1 MFLLVAY
8 LNIAAIDAIE
18 VGDEVCMT
26 GYIMDKF
33 CIDLGVLLDN
43 RQITTLEEP
52 ENHSFHCLF
61 DESRCY
67 NSGFVV
73 LGEKD
78 PETSLHCL
86 GLRLEESNVVIDAGR
101 AAGSSEKS
109 NTHITCRTCTGDAS
123 KPVAGYR
130 ATVKGTVKDL
140 GDGSSGVSGQP
151 LLSNIEL
158 LDFDV
163 GCGDQDGI
171 VVRSIEGE
179 CKILSSRTT
188 APSATPSLA
197 PSLATSIAPSELIT
211 QQVHPTSLPSDEPA
225 NFISPTYPPTSPSSY
240 APSTFKVQSESL
252 DPSSSPSIDPSLSPS
267 TATMTPSVITQSSV
281 LPTSDEP
288 SSDPSEA
295 SSDCTTQF
303 CEKKLSDEYL
313 LRYKVNVEDATIT
326 MEAIY
331 DGEAWVAIAFSEDE
345 KMPGSDAVM

>member
-8 LNIAAIDAIE
+8 LNIDAIDAIE

-26 GYIMDKF
+26 GYIMDIF

-43 RQITTLEEP
+43 RQITTLKEP

-78 PETSLHCL
+78 PESSLHCL

-101 AAGSSEKS
+101 AAGSGKTS

-151 LLSNIEL
+151 LLNNIEL

-179 CKILSSRTT
+179 CKILPSRATPPSSVSSSKTLVCGRGDIDGKPCAEGLNGTAPIDEMHEVRCCRDCSGINCAQSWRRRCSAFDPDLYARSRVGMCKVGTFVEALDFCRNAASDDSSRLC
-188 APSATPSLA
+188 TPLEVQNSCTKGTGCRFDKEHVWACAYGHTCQTDAECCGRCVNGTCQGEFSLF
-197 PSLATSIAPSELIT
+197 PRK
-211 QQVHPTSLPSDEPA
+211 QPTNRL
-225 NFISPTYPPTSPSSY
+225 
-240 APSTFKVQSESL
+240 
-252 DPSSSPSIDPSLSPS
+252 
-267 TATMTPSVITQSSV
+267 
-281 LPTSDEP
+281 
-288 SSDPSEA
+288 
-295 SSDCTTQF
+295 
-303 CEKKLSDEYL
+303 
-313 LRYKVNVEDATIT
+313 
-326 MEAIY
+326 
-331 DGEAWVAIAFSEDE
+331 
-345 KMPGSDAVM
+345 